1 LLVTKGNIN
10 FGGIFMKNI
19 LKKQLKNFATT
30 TAIITIS
37 PFILGTVGLGNSY
50 AAEKAPI
57 FKPSH
62 DPIQYQGAPASYSE
76 AILRAS
82 PAVVSIHSSRQ
93 VTQEMHPLMQDPFF
107 RQFFGDPR
115 KGNQPPPQE
124 TQSGIGSGVIVTTNG
139 YILTNNHVISGAD
152 EIEIK
157 LADGRSSKAK
167 VIGRDLE
174 TDLAIL
180 KVDLK
185 KLPTVA
191 LGSSDKAHVG
201 DIVFAIG
208 NPFNVGVTVTQ
219 GIISAT
225 HRSHLGINIFENFI
239 QTDAAINPGNSGGAL
254 IDANGNLIGINNA
267 IYSRTGGYQGI
278 GFAIPVEMAKD
289 IMGQLISNG
298 HVTRGWLG
306 ITVHKLTD
314 ELRKSLDYPK
324 GEGTVIA
331 SVIRGGPAAKA
342 GLRSGD
348 IIININETDVKD
360 PSDVLK
366 VTAKLKPE
374 KAYPIAVI
382 RQGETHDLRVEIG
395 KRPTDSDNEEK
406 DKKKK
411 K

>member
-1 LLVTKGNIN
+1 MEFIMTS
-10 FGGIFMKNI
+10 M
-19 LKKQLKNFATT
+19 LKKSAK
-30 TAIITIS
+30 
-37 PFILGTVGLGNSY
+37 ILTVSSIFLSALSLTNSY
-50 AAEKAPI
+50 AAEKLPK
-57 FKPSH
+57 FKPPH
-62 DPIQYQGAPASYSE
+62 DAIQYTAAPASYSD
-76 AILRAS
+76 AISRAS
-82 PAVVSIHSSRQ
+82 SAVVSIHSSKLVSR
-93 VTQEMHPLMQDPFF
+93 EMHPLMRDPFF

-115 KGNQPPPQE
+115 NGQQQPPQE
-124 TQSGIGSGVIVTTNG
+124 MQSGIGSGVIVTTDG
-139 YILTNNHVISGAD
+139 YILTNNHVISDAD
-152 EIEIK
+152 EIEVK
-157 LADGRSSKAK
+157 LSDGRSANAE

-180 KVDLK
+180 KINLK
-185 KLPTVA
+185 KLPSVA
-191 LGSSDKAHVG
+191 LGSAETTKVG
-201 DIVFAIG
+201 DVVFAIG

-219 GIISAT
+219 GIVSAT
-225 HRSHLGINIFENFI
+225 HRSHLGINTFENFI

-278 GFAIPVEMAKD
+278 GFAIPVDMAKD
-289 IMGQLISNG
+289 IMGQLINKG

-348 IIININETDVKD
+348 IIININNSDVSG

-366 VTAKLKPE
+366 ITANLKPE

-395 KRPTDSDNEEK
+395 KRPTQSDSEKKTK
-406 DKKKK
+406 DKDDKRNN
-411 K
+411 

>member
-1 LLVTKGNIN
+1 MIS
-10 FGGIFMKNI
+10 IFKQ
-19 LKKQLKNFATT
+19 QLKQAAKTAT
-30 TAIITIS
+30 IIS
-37 PFILGTVGLGNSY
+37 ILSVLLSTLSLTNSY
-50 AAEKAPI
+50 AAEKAPK
-57 FKPSH
+57 FKPPH
-62 DPIQYQGAPASYSE
+62 EEIQYTAAPASYSE
-76 AILRAS
+76 AIMRAS
-82 PAVVSIHSSRQ
+82 PAVVSIHSSKLVSR
-93 VTQEMHPLMQDPFF
+93 EMHPLMRDPFF
-107 RQFFGDPR
+107 RQFFGDP
-115 KGNQPPPQE
+115 KSGQQPQQE
-124 TQSGIGSGVIVTTNG
+124 TQSGIGSGVIVTTDG

-157 LADGRSSKAK
+157 LSDGRTTEAK
-167 VIGRDLE
+167 VVGRDLE

-180 KVDLK
+180 KVDIK
-185 KLPTVA
+185 KLPTIA
-191 LGSSDKAHVG
+191 LGRSESAKVG
-201 DIVFAIG
+201 DVVFAIG

-225 HRSHLGINIFENFI
+225 HRSQLGINTFENFI

-254 IDANGNLIGINNA
+254 IDASGNLIGINNA

-289 IMGQLISNG
+289 IMGQLINKG

-306 ITVHKLTD
+306 ITVHKLTE

-348 IIININETDVKD
+348 IIININNSDVRD

-366 VTAKLKPE
+366 VTAQLKPE
-374 KAYPIAVI
+374 KAYSIAVI

-395 KRPTDSDNEEK
+395 KRPTQSDAEKKAK
-406 DKKKK
+406 DKENK
-411 K
+411 